1 MKREYPLF
9 TLYCERNVTSAQMVE
24 KHLKAPLFHER
35 SGKPRA
41 QGFQISLS
49 DCRGITFLAVLKGK
63 GSIGVDAE
71 DPARQPPAPLKDI
84 FAWTDLEARHLCLD
98 GPGSILQS
106 SWQRR
111 EHKRRQ
117 THRPRKYRAEG
128 SDRELGGECV
138 CDVLRRRTNEVSAS
152 DVRRLRT

>member
-9 TLYCERNVTSAQMVE
+9 TLYCERNVTSAQMVQ

-35 SGKPRA
+35 SGKPCV

-71 DPARQPPAPLKDI
+71 SLSRKPPRGFSDI
-84 FAWTDLEARHLCLD
+84 YEWTDIEAYCKATGENLFALAKNPPDLSKIPDIEITR
-98 GPGSILQS
+98 IT
-106 SWQRR
+106 
-111 EHKRRQ
+111 
-117 THRPRKYRAEG
+117 THGCAVSVAASRCRPI
-128 SDRELGGECV
+128 
-138 CDVLRRRTNEVSAS
+138 TP
-152 DVRRLRT
+152 

>member
-35 SGKPRA
+35 SGKPCV

-84 FAWTDLEARHLCLD
+84 FAWTDLEAFC
-98 GPGSILQS
+98 
-106 SWQRR
+106 
-111 EHKRRQ
+111 K
-117 THRPRKYRAEG
+117 A
-128 SDRELGGECV
+128 LGRGV
-138 CDVLRRRTNEVSAS
+138 STKDVKHTVPANIVLREVIEGLAVSVCVMSSAAEQMK
-152 DVRRLRT
+152 